1 MFHTSAHK
9 DKVLCSVDCSP
20 PGGKVSDVNP
30 FTPGDF
36 AKKRVLKIAK
46 RSQKQSH
53 KLPGINSEMPNS
65 GDLKSR
71 DSSFLHYPLPPDKLT
86 QPPVIMT

>member
-1 MFHTSAHK
+1 M
-9 DKVLCSVDCSP
+9 
-20 PGGKVSDVNP
+20 SDVNP
-30 FTPGDF
+30 FAPGDF

-71 DSSFLHYPLPPDKLT
+71 DSSFLHYPSPRQIDPAPSWNDLGHQINEVLHL
-86 QPPVIMT
+86 QSSF

>member
-1 MFHTSAHK
+1 M
-9 DKVLCSVDCSP
+9 
-20 PGGKVSDVNP
+20 SDVNP
-30 FTPGDF
+30 FAPGDF

-71 DSSFLHYPLPPDKLT
+71 DSSFLHYPLPP
-86 QPPVIMT
+86 PPRQIDPAPSGNDLGHQINEVLHLQSSF

>member
-1 MFHTSAHK
+1 M
-9 DKVLCSVDCSP
+9 
-20 PGGKVSDVNP
+20 SDVNP
-30 FTPGDF
+30 FAPGDF

-53 KLPGINSEMPNS
+53 NLPGINSEMPNS

-86 QPPVIMT
+86 QPPVGRT